1 MGKYRTAMGRE
12 VEMASLMSRNEKV
25 RAVGNQK
32 VNARGDTIDGNNRVV
47 VSATDKVGAQYQK
60 TVTNRSA
67 NIVRDRAPSVKP
79 TNVPNS
85 PKAVEKPVEKVVEQQ
100 SQFTKEELELLDNDE
115 DLEVENIKAKETKK
129 TNGSQTSK

>member
-12 VEMASLMSRNEKV
+12 LDMASLMSRNEKV

-32 VNARGDTIDGNNRVV
+32 VNARGDTIDGNNRVL

-85 PKAVEKPVEKVVEQQ
+85 PKPVEKVVEQQ
-100 SQFTKEELELLDNDE
+100 SHFTKEELELLDNDE

>member
-12 VEMASLMSRNEKV
+12 LDMASLMSRNEKV

-32 VNARGDTIDGNNRVV
+32 VNARGDTIDGNNSVV
-47 VSATDKVGAQYQK
+47 VSATDKVGSQYQK

-67 NIVRDRAPSVKP
+67 NVVRNRAPSVKP
-79 TNVPNS
+79 ADVPNS
-85 PKAVEKPVEKVVEQQ
+85 AKPVEKSIEKVLEQL
-100 SQFTKEELELLDNDE
+100 SKFTKEELELLDND
-115 DLEVENIKAKETKK
+115 DDIEVENIKAKETKK